1 MGKDKADKKANRE
14 KALQMQKEK
23 FDALRAAMTPEERAK
38 ADKKAKRFKV
48 VLLSILGLFV
58 LTVVL
63 AMFSDSGTT
72 DSNPSSTTVSDTS
85 GVDWNNYSPAV
96 KTRIE
101 ELISTNDCSGLQLE
115 FDMADQ
121 NNTAQENRVGAGNA
135 DLMNYLDSSMRKL
148 GCY

>member
-1 MGKDKADKKANRE
+1 MGKDKSEKKASRE
-14 KALQMQKEK
+14 KALQLQKEK
-23 FDALRAAMTPEERAK
+23 YDAVRAAMTPEERVK

-48 VLLSILGLFV
+48 VLLSIVGLFV

-101 ELISTNDCSGLQLE
+101 ELINSNDCSGLQLE
-115 FDMADQ
+115 FDVADQ
-121 NNTAQENRVGAGNA
+121 NDTAQRNRVGDGNA
-135 DLMNYLDSSMRKL
+135 DLMAYIDGEMRKL